1 MYVFNRISGWGR
13 RRGAAST
20 AVEQKARSLLPQSDL
35 PAIAYYMEEYAA
47 RRLTPD
53 SFLTVIRDLLDTPQK
68 VSTPHTYY
76 VSKCSFHHLKCLC
89 GKTNILLDK
98 TQ

>member
-1 MYVFNRISGWGR
+1 MSSIVHLGDNASCFVRISGWGK

-20 AVEQKARSLLPQSDL
+20 AVEQKARSLLPQCDL

-53 SFLTVIRDLLDTPQK
+53 SFLTVVRDLLDTPQK
-68 VSTPHTYY
+68 VRQP
-76 VSKCSFHHLKCLC
+76 LC
-89 GKTNILLDK
+89 NIYL
-98 TQ
+98 